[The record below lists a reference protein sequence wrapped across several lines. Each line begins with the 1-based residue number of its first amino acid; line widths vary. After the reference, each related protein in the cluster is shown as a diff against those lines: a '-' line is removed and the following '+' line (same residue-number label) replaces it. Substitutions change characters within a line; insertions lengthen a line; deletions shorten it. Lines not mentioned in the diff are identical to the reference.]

1 MGNKMI
7 DNFSLNEL
15 EIIVKELRESGYF
28 STHVYKK
35 TVVDEALKTAG
46 LSDLSQKISKLIL
59 DIADVAVNNYEEKRE
74 WSSKL
79 KDYHTVSR
87 KRSYVP
93 LEIESEYRSVVQSI
107 VTAIKPYVEKQR
119 I

>member
-7 DNFSLNEL
+7 DDFSVAEL

-46 LSDLSQKISKLIL
+46 LSALSQKLSKAIL
-59 DIADVAVNNYEEKRE
+59 DITDVVANNYEEKRE

-79 KDYHTVSR
+79 KDYHTVTR

-93 LEIESEYRSVVQSI
+93 LEIESEYKDIVTSI
-107 VTAIKPYVEKQR
+107 VATIKPYVEKQE

>member
-7 DNFSLNEL
+7 DNFSVAEL
-15 EIIVKELRESGYF
+15 EIIAKELRESGYF

-35 TVVDEALKTAG
+35 TVVDNALKTAG
-46 LSDLSQKISKLIL
+46 LSDLSQKITKPIL
-59 DIADVAVNNYEEKRE
+59 DITDEVTNNYDERRE

-79 KDYHTVSR
+79 KDYHMAKR
-87 KRSYVP
+87 KRNYVP
-93 LEIESEYRSVVQSI
+93 LEIESEYKNVVEII
-107 VTAIKPYVEKQR
+107 VTAIKPYVEKQE